1 MLPVIG
7 SIKPWTDPA
16 VTSMGRLPMAPPTA
30 AHASIADARSAD
42 PLDTAD
48 APWRTTLNGKWAFR
62 LFDHPDNVPAAAIT
76 KPATAA
82 GWTKVA
88 VPGNWTMQDVVDQN
102 GDTDLPQY
110 TNVQMPFDGPP
121 PNLPDRIPTGVYRRD
136 LNVPKKWDGR
146 RVVLHLG
153 GAESVHAVY
162 LNGEFAGYGTDSR
175 LASEYDITDHV
186 TTGKNELA
194 VVVIKWSAHS
204 YAEDQDQWWM
214 GGLHRD
220 CYLEG
225 RAATRIDS
233 LSCDAA
239 YNHISGAGHL
249 TVSTRVGGTVP
260 PKKGWKVR
268 TTVES
273 LAKTK
278 LAKTVTT
285 AVPHRDFA
293 PMRFTGFEV
302 EETFDIA
309 DVAPWSAEHPER
321 SRVLVE
327 LIDLDGKVAEV
338 HTQLIGFRS
347 IEIRERQF
355 FVNGQPIWFFGVN
368 RHDHH
373 PERGKALTVDDLR
386 QDLLAMRRHNI
397 TSVRTSHYPNDPRM
411 LDLCD
416 EIGLYVIDEANIEA
430 HAYNTSLCDDPSF
443 RNTWVDRVSR
453 MVERDRSHPSIIMW
467 SLGNEAGHGT
477 NHTTAA
483 GFVRRTDPSRP
494 LHYEPA
500 TFHEGWLDGARE
512 SSDVVCPMYPTIAD
526 IVAYGENPA
535 GDRPLIMCEY
545 THAMGNSNG
554 SLADYWDAIFSTPGL
569 QGGFIWEWKD
579 HGLTAK
585 LPNGKKGYAYG
596 GQFGEPIH
604 DGNFVADGIM
614 AADLTPHPAINEVEW
629 CYRPVAIDAVGK
641 AKLKISNRQSFTGL
655 SWLEAKWQL
664 IVAGEV
670 VDAGTLDTDVAPHES
685 VTVAVPCAMPA
696 EPDAHL
702 SVCWTQ
708 KQATEWAAAG
718 HLVAW
723 DQIELRAPKKTKPEP
738 AASTGTRDLT
748 KIEPQLSMFRAPT
761 DNDGY
766 KLMPKMTAEHGIGGH
781 AYWNWLKAG
790 LDTAADATLT
800 KLGVDHQHTVAVGDD
815 GSVRHRHRVVV
826 PDALGDLGRVGTQF
840 ELPAGFDRVRWFG
853 RGPGDNY
860 PDRQRGSMLGT
871 WESGVDE
878 QPYLVPQ
885 EFGLRTDCRWFE
897 CTNSKTGETVRI
909 EAIAPVALHISATR
923 FTDADLHAAG
933 HETDLTPRRTLTV
946 KIDVAHRGVGTASCG
961 PDVLPQYEI
970 PTGKYD
976 WSYRISTH

>member
-7 SIKPWTDPA
+7 SIKPWEDPE

-30 AHASIADARSAD
+30 AHASIADARAAD

-48 APWRTTLNGKWAFR
+48 APWRTTLNGKWSFR
-62 LFDHPDNVPAAAIT
+62 LFDHPDNVAATAIT
-76 KPATAA
+76 KPTDGAA
-82 GWTKVA
+82 WKKVA
-88 VPGNWTMQDVVDQN
+88 VPGNWTMQHVVDQN
-102 GDTDLPQY
+102 GDTDLPRY

-121 PNLPDRIPTGVYRRD
+121 PHLPDRNPTGVYRRD
-136 LNVPKKWDGR
+136 ITVPKKWAGR

-153 GAESVHAVY
+153 GAESVHAIYV
-162 LNGEFAGYGTDSR
+162 NGAFAGYGTDSR
-175 LASEYDITDHV
+175 LASEYDITEH
-186 TTGKNELA
+186 TQPGKNELA
-194 VVVIKWSAHS
+194 VVVVKWSAHS

-225 RAATRIDS
+225 RANTRIES

-239 YNHISGAGHL
+239 YNHISGAGSL
-249 TVSTRVGGTVP
+249 TVSTRIGGTEHP
-260 PKKGWKVR
+260 RKGWKVR

-273 LAKTK
+273 LAKKK
-278 LAKTVTT
+278 LAKTVST
-285 AVPHRDFA
+285 AVPHRHVA

-302 EETFDIA
+302 DETFDI
-309 DVAPWSAEHPER
+309 DGVTPWSAEHPER

-327 LIDLDGKVAEV
+327 LIDPDGDVAEV
-338 HTQLIGFRS
+338 HTQLVGFRS
-347 IEIRERQF
+347 VEIRERQF

-386 QDLLAMRRHNI
+386 ADLLAMRRHNI
-397 TSVRTSHYPNDPRM
+397 TAVRTAHYPNDPRL

-416 EIGLYVIDEANIEA
+416 EIGLYVVDEANIEA
-430 HAYNTSLCDDPSF
+430 HAYNTSLCDDPRY

-453 MVERDRSHPSIIMW
+453 MVERDRSHPSIVMW
-467 SLGNEAGHGT
+467 SLGNEAGHGS

-483 GFVRRTDPSRP
+483 GFVRRTDPTRP

-500 TFHEGWLDGARE
+500 TFHEGWVDGARE

-526 IVAYGENPA
+526 IVAYGEQGE

-554 SLADYWDAIFSTPGL
+554 SLADYWDAVFNTPGL

-585 LPNGKKGYAYG
+585 LPNGKTGYAYG
-596 GQFGEPIH
+596 GQFDEPIH

-614 AADLTPHPAINEVEW
+614 AADLTPHPGISEVEW
-629 CYRPVAIDAVGK
+629 CYRPVAVEPVGK
-641 AKLKISNRQSFTGL
+641 SKLKITNRQSFTGL
-655 SWLEAKWQL
+655 DDLNGRWELT
-664 IVAGEV
+664 VAGAV
-670 VDAGTLDTDVAPHES
+670 VDSGELSVQVAPHQS
-685 VTVAVPCAMPA
+685 ITIGLPCAMPSDA
-696 EPDAHL
+696 DAHL

-708 KQATEWAAAG
+708 RAATPWAAAG

-723 DQIELRAPKKTKPEP
+723 DQIELRAAKKQPVL
-738 AASTGTRDLT
+738 AAPTESDAQTIDVAKVT
-748 KIEPQLSMFRAPT
+748 PQLSVFRAPT

-766 KLMPKMTAEHGIGGH
+766 KLMPDMTGVHGIGGH

-790 LDTAADATLT
+790 LDTADANTA
-800 KLGVDHQHTVAVGDD
+800 VDHTHVVKPNDDGSITHQHTV
-815 GSVRHRHRVVV
+815 VV
-826 PDALGDLGRVGTQF
+826 PEQLADLGRVGVEF
-840 ELPAGFDRVRWFG
+840 ELPAAFDRVRWFG
-853 RGPGDNY
+853 RGPGENY
-860 PDRQRGSMLGT
+860 PDRKRGSMLGV
-871 WESGVDE
+871 WESGIDE
-878 QPYLVPQ
+878 APYLVPQ
-885 EFGLRTDCRWFE
+885 EFGLRSDCRWFE
-897 CTNSKTGETVRI
+897 FVRSDTGAAVRLDVVK
-909 EAIAPVALHISATR
+909 PFALHISATH
-923 FTDADLHAAG
+923 FTNADLHEAA
-933 HETDLTPRRTLTV
+933 HETDLSPRKQLIV
-946 KIDVAHRGVGTASCG
+946 KVDVAHRGIGTASCG

-970 PTGKYD
+970 PTGKHTFA
-976 WSYRISTH
+976 YRLSSRS

>member
-1 MLPVIG
+1 
-7 SIKPWTDPA
+7 
-16 VTSMGRLPMAPPTA
+16 MGPPTA
-30 AHASIADARSAD
+30 AHASIVDARSAD
-42 PLDTAD
+42 PLATAD
-48 APWRTTLNGKWAFR
+48 APSRSTLNGKWHFR
-62 LFDHPDNVPAAAIT
+62 LFDHPDNVPATAIT
-76 KPATAA
+76 GTPTAA
-82 GWTKVA
+82 AWTKVA
-88 VPGNWTMQDVVDQN
+88 VPGNWTMQNVVDQN
-102 GDTDLPQY
+102 GETDLPQY

-136 LNVPKKWDGR
+136 ITVPKRWGGR

-162 LNGEFAGYGTDSR
+162 VNGDFAGYGTDSR
-175 LASEYDITDHV
+175 LASEYDITEHV
-186 TTGKNELA
+186 TTGTNDIA

-220 CYLEG
+220 CYIEG
-225 RAATRIDS
+225 RAATRVMA
-233 LSCDAA
+233 LNCDAS
-239 YNHISGAGHL
+239 YNHISGAGRL
-249 TVSTRVGGTVP
+249 TVNTLVGGAEHP
-260 PKKGWKVR
+260 GKGWKVR
-268 TTVES
+268 TTVET
-273 LAKTK
+273 LAKRKAAT
-278 LAKTVTT
+278 TVTSP
-285 AVPHRDFA
+285 VPHRFA
-293 PMRFTGFEV
+293 SPMHFTGFEV
-302 EETFDIA
+302 TETFDIA
-309 DVAPWSAEHPER
+309 DVEPWSAEQPTR
-321 SRVLVE
+321 YRVLVE
-327 LIDLDGKVAEV
+327 LIDTDGNVVEV
-338 HTQLIGFRS
+338 HTQLVGFRT

-373 PERGKALTVDDLR
+373 PERGKAVTVEDIR

-397 TSVRTSHYPNDPRM
+397 TAVRTSHYPNDPRL

-416 EIGLYVIDEANIEA
+416 ELGLYVIDEANVEA

-453 MVERDRSHPSIIMW
+453 MVERDRNHPSIIMW

-483 GFVRRTDPSRP
+483 GFIRRTDPSRP

-500 TFHEGWLDGARE
+500 SFHEGWIDGGRE

-526 IVAYGENPA
+526 VVAYGENPE

-554 SLADYWDAIFSTPGL
+554 SLADYWDAIFATPGL

-585 LPNGKKGYAYG
+585 LPNGKQGFAYG

-614 AADLTPHPAINEVEW
+614 AADLTPHPAIREVEW
-629 CYRPVAIDAVGK
+629 CYRPVAVEAAGRS
-641 AKLKISNRQSFTGL
+641 KLKISNRQSFTDL
-655 SWLEAKWQL
+655 AWLDARWQVT
-664 IVAGEV
+664 VAGV
-670 VDAGTLDTDVAPHES
+670 VTDSGTLDVAVGPHDS
-685 VTVAVPCAMPA
+685 VTIGLPCALPTD
-696 EPDAHL
+696 PDAHL

-708 KQATEWAAAG
+708 SDATEWAPAG
-718 HLVAW
+718 YLVAW
-723 DQIELRAPKKTKPEP
+723 DQVELRAPKKSKRELS
-738 AASTGTRDLT
+738 ASSAPRGSVDPS
-748 KIEPQLSMFRAPT
+748 KIAPTLSLFRAPT

-766 KLMPKMTAEHGIGGH
+766 KLMPDMTKQHGIGGH
-781 AYWNWLKAG
+781 AYWHWLEAG
-790 LDTAADATLT
+790 LDSVDTSDREALAA
-800 KLGVDHQHTVAVGDD
+800 LGVKHDHTVDDGDD
-815 GSVRHRHRVVV
+815 GSVTHRHRVVV
-826 PDALGDLGRVGTQF
+826 PDSLADLGRVGTQF
-840 ELPAGFDRVRWFG
+840 VLPASFDRIRWHG

-871 WESGVDE
+871 WESGIDD

-897 CTNSKTGETVRI
+897 LIRSDTGETVRI
-909 EAIAPVALHISATR
+909 DVIAPVALHVSATR
-923 FTDADLHAAG
+923 FTDADLHEAA
-933 HETDLTPRRTLTV
+933 HETDLKPRKQLIV
-946 KIDVAHRGVGTASCG
+946 KLDVAHRGVGTASCG

-970 PTGKYD
+970 PIGKHT
-976 WSYRISTH
+976 WSYRLSAGPAAP